1 MAKNN
6 ARRLKANGKFL
17 TIAIWL
23 VVGAAEML
31 GQESPHPGT
40 GRATAAREVQ
50 KSSAFEVVSIRP
62 HQRKPWE
69 SSQTVFTPDGFRST
83 NSPLYVV
90 LIVAYDLRNPTLLG
104 IKPGE
109 HLSRIPGAPE
119 WTYSDFYDIEA
130 KMSDSDIETLQGLNL
145 EERNSRMRAMLQ
157 ALLADRFSLKVHT
170 EVRSA
175 PAYDLVVTSRGP
187 KNMKQEADSETPHL
201 DWTGRTHIRA
211 HAFAIAG
218 LAKPILTARM
228 GCPVT
233 DKTGMTGKYDF
244 TLDWSEDAVPITGP
258 EGVVAPDPSGPSI
271 FTALQEQ
278 LGLKLV
284 PTKAPIESI
293 VIDHIERPSEN

>member
-1 MAKNN
+1 
-6 ARRLKANGKFL
+6 
-17 TIAIWL
+17 
-23 VVGAAEML
+23 
-31 GQESPHPGT
+31 
-40 GRATAAREVQ
+40 
-50 KSSAFEVVSIRP
+50 
-62 HQRKPWE
+62 
-69 SSQTVFTPDGFRST
+69 
-83 NSPLYVV
+83 LYVV
-90 LIVAYDLRNPTLLG
+90 LVFAYDLHDPTLTG
-104 IKPGE
+104 HEPGG

-119 WTYSDFYDIEA
+119 WAYSDFYDIAA
-130 KMSDSDIETLQGLNL
+130 KVSESDIAALKGLNL

-157 ALLADRFSLKVHT
+157 TLLADRFNLKVHT

-175 PAYDLVVTSRGP
+175 PSYDLVVASRGP
-187 KNMKQEADSETPHL
+187 KNMKQEPDSETRHL

-233 DKTGMTGKYDF
+233 DKTGLTGKYDF
-244 TLDWSEDAVPITGP
+244 TLDWSEDAVPFTGP

-284 PTKAPIESI
+284 STKAPIESI